1 MRDARPA
8 ALGVRPAALGVAT
21 ATTILLAGCSA
32 PVQLP
37 DPPVDDA
44 TRALCT
50 ALVADAPATL
60 LGSPRRATTGSLAVA
75 WGDPPITL
83 ACGLPQPA
91 GLTPTSQCLE
101 VNGVG
106 WWSQDGVT
114 GTVFTT
120 VGRAAYVQVGVP
132 NSYGNTGDALAEL
145 ASVVAD
151 HDTLLRPCVG

>member
-1 MRDARPA
+1 MA
-8 ALGVRPAALGVAT
+8 AAGLL
-21 ATTILLAGCSA
+21 LLAGCSA

-44 TRALCT
+44 TRAVCT
-50 ALVADAPATL
+50 ALVSDAPATV
-60 LGSPRRATTGSLAVA
+60 LGSPRRPTTGSLSVA

-83 ACGLPQPA
+83 ACGVPQPA
-91 GLTPTSQCLE
+91 ELTPTSQCLE
-101 VNGVG
+101 VDGVG

-145 ASVVAD
+145 GPVVSR
-151 HDTLLRPCVG
+151 HDTLLRPCAG